1 MNSIKKTIQ
10 KTSGIHKK
18 YKPGQLITIDRNVY
32 RVTKYK
38 FDYFICLSCDLKCD
52 YICSTIV
59 QCLKRLD
66 NNCYLKLVKK
76 HKG

>member
-10 KTSGIHKK
+10 KISGTHKK
-18 YKPGQLITIDRNVY
+18 YKPGQLITIRGTVY

-38 FDYFICLSCDLKCD
+38 LDYIVCSSCDIKSD
-52 YICSTIV
+52 YICSKIV
-59 QCLKRLD
+59 QCLKCLD
-66 NNCYLKLVKK
+66 NNCYLKLVK